1 MSKSANKSNQ
11 PQRFSER
18 QFSTEWGNAAKHSR
32 GTKKVLRNR
41 VRAKENQMLRSGKFN
56 LDDKE

>member
-1 MSKSANKSNQ
+1 MSKSVSKSVQ

-18 QFSTEWGNAAKHSR
+18 QFASEWGNAAKHSR

-56 LDDKE
+56 FDSDE